1 MMMIY
6 FVTKGY
12 DVNKVMSLKKSIYV
26 FVSGLTFTIVN
37 MTIIGIYQLVSEGHT
52 VVSRHAMDGFSGLG
66 HIVLTI
72 GIVSMA
78 YKIFQNE
85 TEKQV

>member
-12 DVNKVMSLKKSIYV
+12 DFNKVMSLKKSIYL

-37 MTIIGIYQLVSEGHT
+37 MTIIGIYQVVSEGHT
-52 VVSRHAMDGFSGLG
+52 VVSRHAMDGLSGLG

-72 GIVSMA
+72 GIVSIA
-78 YKIFQNE
+78 CKIFQNE
-85 TEKQV
+85 TEC